1 VIKQKSLFKD
11 EPRRFTVKSLTAY
24 IRQRLE
30 GDATLQ
36 DVWLEGEISNW
47 RRATSGHI
55 YFTLKD
61 AGATLPC
68 VIWRAQAARL
78 SYQPQGE
85 GQVVLAHGKISVY
98 EIGGNYQFYADSL
111 EALGQ
116 GDLHAEFEQLK
127 AKLKAEGLF
136 DQTKRPLPHFPQKIG
151 IVTSSSGAA
160 LQDVLHVLRR
170 RYPMALVIVAHTLVQ
185 GTQAPLQIISALQ
198 AISQQQVDVIIMAR
212 GGGNLEDL
220 WAFNNEAVARAMI
233 ASPVPII
240 TGIGHEIDF
249 TIADF
254 VADVRAPTPS
264 AAAEM
269 VTPQPVDELQRQLQT
284 QQIALS
290 EAMTGHIKQLRRDLQ
305 SQRRVLKRL
314 SPQNLINN
322 QRQRL
327 DDLVSRLSRVTEYRL
342 AQQQQR
348 VSHLAARLG
357 GLNPESVLARGYA
370 IVHKGAQVIS
380 QAQQLE
386 IDDELTVK
394 FYEGEVKV
402 IVKST

>member
-1 VIKQKSLFKD
+1 M
-11 EPRRFTVKSLTAY
+11 
-24 IRQRLE
+24 
-30 GDATLQ
+30 
-36 DVWLEGEISNW
+36 
-47 RRATSGHI
+47 
-55 YFTLKD
+55 
-61 AGATLPC
+61 PC

-78 SYQPQGE
+78 SYQPQSE
-85 GQVVLAHGKISVY
+85 GQVVVAHGKISVY
-98 EIGGNYQFYADSL
+98 EVGGNYQFYADSL

-136 DQTKRPLPHFPQKIG
+136 DQAKRPLPYFPQKIG
-151 IVTSSSGAA
+151 IVTSSTGAA
-160 LQDVLHVLRR
+160 LQDILHVLRR
-170 RYPMALVIVAHTLVQ
+170 RYPLGQVIVAHTLVQ
-185 GTQAPLQIISALQ
+185 GTQAPAQIIAALQ
-198 AISQQQVDVIIMAR
+198 NITHQSVDVIIMAR
-212 GGGNLEDL
+212 GGGSLEDL

-269 VTPQPVDELQRQLQT
+269 VTPKPVEELQRQLQA
-284 QQIALS
+284 QQMALT
-290 EAMTGHIKQLRRDLQ
+290 EAMTGHIKQLRREVQ
-305 SQRRVLKRL
+305 SQRRVLRRL

-327 DDLVSRLSRVTEYRL
+327 DDLTSRLNRAMDNRL
-342 AQQQQR
+342 TQQQQR
-348 VSHLAARLG
+348 VSHLTARLG
-357 GLNPESVLARGYA
+357 GLNPQAVLARGYA
-370 IVHKGAQVIS
+370 IVHKGEQVVS
-380 QAQQLE
+380 QAQQLD

-394 FYEGEVKV
+394 FYEGEVQV